1 LVPRHFRNLTR
12 RSSYPPLFARPF
24 VDAKEDRMRTRRLL
38 RCLPLLAAAALPLA
52 ACAKTES
59 GPPPAA
65 AEAKPTPADGGRI
78 PITTSS
84 AEARAEF
91 VKGREMVDNLSI
103 TDSTEHFRKAVS
115 LDPNFALAELQLSAA
130 VPTGKEF
137 FEHVDKAV
145 ALADRVSSGERLL
158 ILATQAGAVGNPAKQ
173 KEYLDEL
180 VAAYP
185 NDDRAH
191 LALANY
197 YFGQQEYPNAI
208 EHYRKATDINPKLS
222 TAFNLLGYAYRQAGD
237 YANAEKAFQNYI
249 ALIPADPNPYD
260 SYAELLLKMGRYDEA
275 VAQYRKAL
283 EIRPT
288 FVNAHQGIAM
298 AQLYSGKPR
307 DAAAELDAF
316 AKKARTDAEQRT
328 AMFARTIVYL
338 DQGDAGK
345 ALAELEKQYALGEK
359 TNDAPGMIGD
369 RQLRGL
375 ILVETGKPDAAKA
388 EYDKALDVAEKSSLS
403 DDVKNNVRRT
413 HHYNMARVAAAK
425 KDLPSAK
432 KEADAFRSLATAS
445 KNQFVIQNSHEL
457 DGIIALAE
465 KDWDKAI
472 AELQQANPQNPE
484 DMYRLGVAYRE
495 KGDAA
500 KAKEYFTKAASFN
513 SLPNILYAFVRVKA
527 KAGEGGKG

>member
-1 LVPRHFRNLTR
+1 
-12 RSSYPPLFARPF
+12 
-24 VDAKEDRMRTRRLL
+24 MRTRRFVRSLTA
-38 RCLPLLAAAALPLA
+38 LLAAALA
-52 ACAKTES
+52 VACARKES
-59 GPPPAA
+59 APSPEAA
-65 AEAKPTPADGGRI
+65 AEAGPTPADGGKI

-84 AEARAEF
+84 ADARAEF
-91 VKGREMVDNLSI
+91 VRGREMVDNLSL
-103 TDSTEHFRKAVS
+103 TDSVEHFRKAVS

-137 FEHVDKAV
+137 FEHLDKAV
-145 ALADRVSSGERLL
+145 SLADRVSSGERLL

-173 KEYLDEL
+173 KEYLDEV

-197 YFGQQEYPNAI
+197 YFGQQDYANAI
-208 EHYRKATDINPKLS
+208 GHYRRATELNPKLS

-237 YANAEKAFQNYI
+237 YANSEKAFQSYV
-249 ALIPADPNPYD
+249 ALIPSDPNPYD
-260 SYAELLLKMGRYDEA
+260 SYAELLLKMGRYDESI
-275 VAQYRKAL
+275 AQYRKAL

-298 AQLYSGKPR
+298 AQLYAGKPK
-307 DAAAELDAF
+307 DAASELDAL

-338 DQGDAGK
+338 DQGEVTR
-345 ALAELEKQYALGEK
+345 ALAELDKQYALGEK
-359 TNDAPGMIGD
+359 TNDAPAMIGD
-369 RQLRGL
+369 RQLKGL
-375 ILVETGKPDAAKA
+375 ILVETGKPDAAKV
-388 EYDKALDVAEKSSLS
+388 EYDRALDIAEKSSLS
-403 DDVKNNVRRT
+403 DEVKGNVRRT
-413 HHYNMARVAAAK
+413 HRYNMARVAVAK
-425 KDLPSAK
+425 KDLDAAK

-445 KNQFVIQNSHEL
+445 KNAAVIQNSHEL

-465 KDWDKAI
+465 KDWNMAI

-484 DMYRLGVAYRE
+484 DMYRLALAYRE

-500 KAKEYFTKAASFN
+500 KAKEYFAKAASFN
-513 SLPNILYAFVRVKA
+513 SLPNVLYAFVRVKA
-527 KAGEGGKG
+527 KGEKG